1 MGVFYL
7 NRNIGNNA
15 VEHELDTQTPAP
27 VAETK
32 LSFFTKVSYGLG
44 DFASQLF
51 WSFSG
56 SYLTIFYTDKVG
68 LTPAIVALIML
79 ISRIWDGI
87 NDPMFGFLA
96 DRTKSRHGRFRPWI
110 LYGTPFLAL
119 FSVLTFTAPEF
130 GGNMDAKIA
139 WAFFT
144 YIGLGMLY
152 TIVNLP
158 YGSLAAVM
166 SKDSGERTA
175 LSSFR
180 MLFTNLG
187 SVLLSVI
194 SMPLILF
201 FSRGTGEDISTRG
214 YTMTAIVLAV
224 IAVPMFYILFFK
236 SKEVVKPVNTNPVS
250 IKQMIKAI
258 STSKALVCIFFIL
271 LLSLTAFFGRLGVQI
286 YYYIYVIKRMD

>member
-1 MGVFYL
+1 MSKNLSSNVATQDL
-7 NRNIGNNA
+7 N
-15 VEHELDTQTPAP
+15 HQTII
-27 VAETK
+27 VHKKGKLSFSTK
-32 LSFFTKVSYGLG
+32 LSYGFG
-44 DFASQLF
+44 DFASQLL

-56 SYLTIFYTDKVG
+56 SYLTIFYTDVVG
-68 LTPAIVALIML
+68 ITPALVALIML
-79 ISRIWDGI
+79 IARIWDGI
-87 NDPMFGFLA
+87 NDPMLGFLA
-96 DRTKSRHGRFRPWI
+96 DRTKSKHGRFRPYI

-119 FSVLTFTAPEF
+119 FSVLAFTAPGF
-130 GGNMDAKIA
+130 GGNMEAKVA
-139 WAFFT
+139 WFMFT

-194 SMPLILF
+194 SMPLILL
-201 FSRGTGEDISTRG
+201 FSSGTGDQITARG

-224 IAVPMFYILFFK
+224 IAIPLFYLVFFK
-236 SKEVVKPVNTNPVS
+236 CKEVVQPIHNKKIS
-250 IKQMIKAI
+250 IKE
-258 STSKALVCIFFIL
+258 SFRYCFN
-271 LLSLTAFFGRLGVQI
+271 
-286 YYYIYVIKRMD
+286 